1 MKATSFSSGEALLK
15 VQGNLSLCG
24 GDICLNIGGGTLPHI
39 GAVAVAEPR
48 PSLRMDGSNS
58 ASCSVLC
65 ILGHKDDVLARE
77 AALRIATVTGSRT
90 VVTVGMH
97 IDCIT
102 LKQIEAVTNNVWQI
116 VDECLHYLA

>member
-77 AALRIATVTGSRT
+77 AALRIATVTSSRT

-102 LKQIEAVTNNVWQI
+102 LKQIEALTNNFWQI

>member
-1 MKATSFSSGEALLK
+1 MKAASFSSGEALLK

-102 LKQIEAVTNNVWQI
+102 LKQIEALTTNFWQI

>member
-1 MKATSFSSGEALLK
+1 MKATSFSSGEGPLR
-15 VQGNLSLCG
+15 VQGHLTLCG
-24 GDICLNIGGGTLPHI
+24 EDICLNIGGGTLPHI

-48 PSLRMDGSNS
+48 PSLRGDGSSS

-65 ILGHKDDVLARE
+65 MLGHKDDVLARE
-77 AALRIATVTGSRT
+77 TALRIATVTGYRT

-102 LKQIEAVTNNVWQI
+102 LKQIEALTNNFWQV

>member
-65 ILGHKDDVLARE
+65 ILGHKDDVLAR
-77 AALRIATVTGSRT
+77 
-90 VVTVGMH
+90 
-97 IDCIT
+97 
-102 LKQIEAVTNNVWQI
+102 
-116 VDECLHYLA
+116 